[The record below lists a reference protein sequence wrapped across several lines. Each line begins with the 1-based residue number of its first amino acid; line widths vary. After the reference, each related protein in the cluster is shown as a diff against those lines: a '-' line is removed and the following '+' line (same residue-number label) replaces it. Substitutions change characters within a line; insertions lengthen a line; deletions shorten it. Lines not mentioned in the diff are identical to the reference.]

1 MERQPSCHGAFGAS
15 GWEGGPRGQLGRGTI
30 YKPAHLNSRLRAAST
45 AGGREMPAGTDGYR
59 LIEGLRLRAL
69 RAGFQLHL
77 ARPVQPSELVT
88 VSSLAVRRSG

>member
-1 MERQPSCHGAFGAS
+1 
-15 GWEGGPRGQLGRGTI
+15 
-30 YKPAHLNSRLRAAST
+30 
-45 AGGREMPAGTDGYR
+45 MPAGTDGYR

-77 ARPVQPSELVT
+77 VRPVQPSELVT